1 MSAEGPPGFNE
12 AAAFAAEQP
21 HWCFPRTLSAR
32 GFNEAAAFAAEQ
44 RADGP
49 RAQLGDQGFNEAAA
63 FAAEQ
68 PEIGSTR
75 AHLRSVWL
83 Q

>member
-44 RADGP
+44 
-49 RAQLGDQGFNEAAA
+49 
-63 FAAEQ
+63 